1 MLSESIERST
11 GYAEARKLARWQEEQ
26 ALKLILT
33 HLEGSIT
40 VTWLA
45 DACALSRSDFTRKFK
60 VSTGHSPLEWVRLQ
74 RVEKAKR
81 LLTDADRPLAEIG
94 LECGFYDQAH
104 FCRVFNRLTGISPK
118 GWIRQA
124 RGAPSTSAS

>member
-1 MLSESIERST
+1 MLNQSIERST
-11 GYAEARKLARWQEEQ
+11 RHAEARKLSGRQEEH
-26 ALKLILT
+26 ALQLILA
-33 HLEGSIT
+33 HLESGIT

-60 VSTGHSPLEWVRLQ
+60 VSTGHSPQEWVRLQ

-81 LLTDADRPLAEIG
+81 LLTEADRPLAEIG

-118 GWIRQA
+118 GWIHHA
-124 RGAPSTSAS
+124 RAGTPGAA

>member
-1 MLSESIERST
+1 MPNQSIERPT
-11 GYAEARKLARWQEEQ
+11 RPAEPRKLSGRQEEH
-26 ALKLILT
+26 ALKLILA
-33 HLEGSIT
+33 HLESGIT

-45 DACALSRSDFTRKFK
+45 DACALSRSDFSRKFK
-60 VSTGHSPLEWVRLQ
+60 VSTGHSPQEWVRLQ

-81 LLTDADRPLAEIG
+81 LLTEADRPLAEIG

-118 GWIRQA
+118 GWIHHA
-124 RGAPSTSAS
+124 RACSPDAA